1 MLNCPKGGCRS
12 SRHTQNLPLHLNAA
26 IFELIHAFDHILL
39 PHNFMMIS
47 QMVQQL
53 SCWETDIHT
62 HKQIPLKVIPPL
74 HAITVSVVKIHRQKP
89 SQHRT
94 LDDMF
99 HLSSWYINYC
109 THSLLSHQSLTN
121 LVVGTLTTALIH
133 CSHINHSPTSD
144 KSTHNHKR
152 FWGWGM
158 PWPKCPC
165 TEERGRCRK
174 GTSLRHGIQ
183 WPPLLISA
191 YVW

>member
-121 LVVGTLTTALIH
+121 FWQIHTQSQTFLGLGHALTKMPMYRGKGKVQKGYIPKAWHSVISSIDICICLVKVTIRV
-133 CSHINHSPTSD
+133 N
-144 KSTHNHKR
+144 
-152 FWGWGM
+152 
-158 PWPKCPC
+158 
-165 TEERGRCRK
+165 GRR
-174 GTSLRHGIQ
+174 
-183 WPPLLISA
+183 
-191 YVW
+191 